1 MEYKPLTLE
10 KELLDHKEYELNLD
24 ESTYI
29 LSVEIYS
36 NETILFKLNQKNILS
51 NIQYRKEFTYEN
63 IIKEL
68 LNLKSIYTNIKEVLK
83 LIDNSITKNRFKL
96 VENKEKKT
104 MSLQIKM
111 LINEEEKESLISLPL
126 EMTYNKEILNLLIN
140 EMNLLKNNNTN
151 IQNNNMKK
159 ELEKSQKNFIELDNK
174 YKEIVEKQG
183 VLIKQNE
190 ENTLHIKELIK
201 LNNDKDNKIKELEQK
216 IEEKD
221 IKTQNLETKVIKII
235 NDNKTNTEKL
245 INNILNNGI
254 VNTNKLKELE
264 SKLNKLSDLNIN
276 KINEIKKDI
285 INKEE
290 KEEEQDEKKEKIEDK
305 KMI

>member
-140 EMNLLKNNNTN
+140 EMNLLKNNDAN

-174 YKEIVEKQG
+174 YKEIVEKQNI
-183 VLIKQNE
+183 LIKKN
-190 ENTLHIKELIK
+190 
-201 LNNDKDNKIKELEQK
+201 
-216 IEEKD
+216 
-221 IKTQNLETKVIKII
+221 
-235 NDNKTNTEKL
+235 
-245 INNILNNGI
+245 
-254 VNTNKLKELE
+254 
-264 SKLNKLSDLNIN
+264 
-276 KINEIKKDI
+276 
-285 INKEE
+285 
-290 KEEEQDEKKEKIEDK
+290 
-305 KMI
+305 